1 MDKRL
6 AEMKDR
12 YDNANI
18 IEHLEGIDII
28 AMSVED
34 KDWFIQQA
42 EEKQRLEEKLKYLE
56 SRGLQEINLG
66 NVGVDANE
74 LVDEVRQALEESQ

>member
-6 AEMKDR
+6 EAIKQFASCNKQTEPGILQTNLCID
-12 YDNANI
+12 D
-18 IEHLEGIDII
+18 IEFL
-28 AMSVED
+28 
-34 KDWFIQQA
+34 IQQA

>member
-1 MDKRL
+1 MNLKQIKK
-6 AEMKDR
+6 EIN
-12 YDNANI
+12 YIFSSYPNHS
-18 IEHLEGIDII
+18 HLS
-28 AMSVED
+28 MS
-34 KDWFIQQA
+34 KQQAYWLIQQA
-42 EEKQRLEEKLKYLE
+42 EEKRRLEEKLKYLE